1 MAKKTETPRAA
12 TQGELKG
19 EIASIDRDFT
29 QVLFYG
35 GALKILMDGDE
46 TLRTRGGAKGLK
58 IYSELKR
65 DGHAAAVL
73 AKRKR
78 AVTAREWEVVPASD
92 DPADAEVA
100 EVITNTLKNLRF
112 DKLCKAL
119 LEAVL
124 TGRAITEIM
133 WGVDGRY
140 VIPVGFKKRAP
151 QRFVFDIEGRLRL
164 LTQQQP
170 VDGEA
175 LPDRKFIVHLHEA
188 DDENPYGQGVG
199 RSIFWPVFFKRQNI
213 SFWLIFNDK
222 FGSPTALGKYPV
234 GTHVDD
240 QKKLLQ
246 ALQAISREAS
256 IIVPSG
262 MEAELLEAA
271 RSGAADGYERLC
283 DYCDKQITLATL
295 GETLTTSV
303 GDSGS
308 RALGDVHQEVRI
320 ELAKDDADDL
330 SDTLN
335 DTLVRWITEFNFPG
349 RMPPKVWR
357 KFDEPEDLDKA
368 AERDSKLAQMGIVPT
383 EERVLEIYGPGYQV
397 KPAASTTYNVDA
409 RGTAA
414 PDVDKIM
421 RALAGAKAPAAADF
435 SEPRGVRAWF
445 AKVLRGLIRQ
455 GSEVRFA
462 EGEKDAPT
470 VQAERLESVTNKAVS
485 AWIEQIKDIVEKA
498 DSLEDLQAKL
508 RALDLKDEELVKVM
522 GEALAAAAVA
532 GRFDIMEQA
541 GAIR

>member
-1 MAKKTETPRAA
+1 MAKKTETPR
-12 TQGELKG
+12 QPSKEELKG
-19 EIASIDRDFT
+19 EIASLDRDVS
-29 QVLFYG
+29 QLLFYG
-35 GALKILMDGDE
+35 GALKILIDGDE

-65 DGHAAAVL
+65 DGHASAVL

-92 DPADAEVA
+92 DPGDVEVA
-100 EVITNTLKNLRF
+100 EFIKNALKNLRF

-124 TGRAITEIM
+124 PGRAVAEIM

-140 VIPVGFKKRAP
+140 VVPVGFKKRAP

-164 LTQQQP
+164 LTSQKP
-170 VDGEA
+170 VEGEE
-175 LPDRKFIVHLHEA
+175 LPDRKFVVHLHEA
-188 DDENPYGQGVG
+188 DDDNPYGQGVG

-213 SFWLIFNDK
+213 SFWLVFNDK
-222 FGSPTALGKYPV
+222 FGSPTALGKYPP

-240 QKKLLQ
+240 QKKLLE

-256 IIVPSG
+256 ISVPAG
-262 MEAELLEAA
+262 MEVQLLEAA

-283 DYCDKQITLATL
+283 KYMDEQITLATL

-335 DTLVRWITEFNFPG
+335 DTLIRWITEFNFPG
-349 RMPPKVWR
+349 RVPPKVWR

-368 AERDSKLAQMGIVPT
+368 AERDVKLSQIGIVPT
-383 EERVLEIYGPGYQV
+383 EERVLEVYGPGYER
-397 KPAASTTYNVDA
+397 KPPPPAPQFNIDA
-409 RGTAA
+409 RGAA
-414 PDVDKIM
+414 PE
-421 RALAGAKAPAAADF
+421 F
-435 SEPRGVRAWF
+435 SEHGGFRTWFRKTLKGLFPFDPRKGVD
-445 AKVLRGLIRQ
+445 
-455 GSEVRFA
+455 VRFA
-462 EGEKDAPT
+462 EAEKDTPAA
-470 VQAERLESVTNKAVS
+470 QSDRLEGATNKEVTV
-485 AWIEQIKDIVEKA
+485 WINQIKDLVEKA

-508 RALDLKDEELVKVM
+508 RALQLKDEDLVKVM
-522 GEALAAAAVA
+522 ADALAAAAVA
-532 GRFDIMEQA
+532 GRYDIMEQA